1 MRRRILIVLACATVI
16 GLLTSVLVYSVVA
29 RMAAASA
36 GEGNELIVVAA
47 ANMNLAETVTPAHVK
62 LVAFP
67 KSAVPVGAIKSI
79 DAAKGRVVKTTIVAG
94 EPLLDAKLA
103 PELSGKGGI
112 MPMLVPEGH
121 RGVSIK
127 VDDAVKESGFVLP
140 NSRVDVLVSLLKDRT
155 AQVRFSRVIL
165 QDVLVL
171 AAGQSVELQDNKPVT
186 VTTVTLSL
194 TPEQAERLSVAQ
206 AEGKLM
212 LATRNLRDKGQVQ
225 TAGVSSTDLITERGP
240 QPAARPAPVAPVSTG
255 TMKVKAVR
263 PPLPVPDVA
272 SHSVSVVRGG
282 KISEQVFV
290 KQEGDQWVE
299 QGGKQK

>member
-16 GLLTSVLVYSVVA
+16 GLLTSVLVYSVVH
-29 RMAAASA
+29 RMATASA

-47 ANMNLAETVTPAHVK
+47 ANMNMAETVTPAHVK
-62 LVAFP
+62 MVAFP
-67 KSAVPVGAIKSI
+67 KSAIPAGAIKSV

-140 NSRVDVLVSLLKDRT
+140 NSRVDVLVSLVKDRSS
-155 AQVRFSRVIL
+155 QVRFSRVIL

-194 TPEQAERLSVAQ
+194 TPEQAERLAVAQ
-206 AEGKLM
+206 AEGKLT

-225 TAGVSSTDLITERGP
+225 TAGVSSQDLISDRRLVEP
-240 QPAARPAPVAPVSTG
+240 QVRPAPVARASAP
-255 TMKVKAVR
+255 VKAAR
-263 PPLPVPDVA
+263 PPLPVPDVE

-290 KQEGDQWVE
+290 KQEGERWVE
-299 QGGKQK
+299 QGGKK